1 MPEIIN
7 VFLPGIFLLI
17 EGIRDIKTRQISMI
31 SVGSFAGIGLILRIV
46 YDPDSWYQPI
56 AGAGIGF
63 FLLLIAKMTK
73 EKIGY
78 GDGWIILV
86 TGIYLGFR
94 YNLFLLTVSLF
105 ISALASVILLSFKKV
120 NRKSTMPFVAFI
132 FVGYCI
138 MLAGVI

>member
-7 VFLPGIFLLI
+7 VFLPGIFLLV
-17 EGIRDIKTRQISMI
+17 EGIRDIKKKQISMI
-31 SVGSFAGIGLILRIV
+31 SVGSFAGIGLVLRMV
-46 YDPDSWYQPI
+46 FNLNSWYQSI
-56 AGAGIGF
+56 AGAGIGL
-63 FLLLIAKMTK
+63 FLLLVAKITK

-78 GDGWIILV
+78 GDGWVILV

-105 ISALASVILLSFKKV
+105 ISALVSIVLLSFKKV